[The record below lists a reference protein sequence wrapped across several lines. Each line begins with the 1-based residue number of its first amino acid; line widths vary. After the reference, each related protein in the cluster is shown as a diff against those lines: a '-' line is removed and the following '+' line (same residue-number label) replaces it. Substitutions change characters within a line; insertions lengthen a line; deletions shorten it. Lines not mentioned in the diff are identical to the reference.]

1 MKKWMRIFVILIVA
15 VIAIGVG
22 GAAILVAVDKNEI
35 RDLLSAEVKKA
46 TGRTLAIKGDLHLA
60 ISLSPTVIANDV
72 TFANA
77 AWGSSPSMVSLKRL
91 EVGLNLIPLL
101 KGEFDFTNIQLVAP
115 KILLER
121 RAEEKSSKLGAA
133 PVIPRIEKLD
143 IQDASFIFRDQGQDI
158 EVTVKRL
165 ALDGE
170 DPSGLLKLNLVGAAF
185 GTPFTVSGSLGQL
198 NLLAADPSAFPVD
211 LSVAALASHFG
222 IKGNIARPLSVP
234 EFDLGFNAKGDAIT
248 ATIDAA
254 RSVLAELKLPSL
266 PKIGGFEFAA
276 HSFSTVRV

>member
-1 MKKWMRIFVILIVA
+1 MKKWIRIFVILIVA

-101 KGEFDFTNIQLVAP
+101 KGEIDFTNIQLVAP

-170 DPSGLLKLNLVGAAF
+170 DPSGLL
-185 GTPFTVSGSLGQL
+185 
-198 NLLAADPSAFPVD
+198 
-211 LSVAALASHFG
+211 
-222 IKGNIARPLSVP
+222 
-234 EFDLGFNAKGDAIT
+234 
-248 ATIDAA
+248 
-254 RSVLAELKLPSL
+254 
-266 PKIGGFEFAA
+266 
-276 HSFSTVRV
+276 